1 MVKNLF
7 YFNRLGFGGTE
18 QFLYEVVKKYS
29 KDFHIAV
36 AYSEGA
42 MKQVERLSKYV
53 DVIKWRKG
61 MKIEC
66 EKAFLSFNIEI
77 LDDLICDDITFVN
90 HANVE
95 IVGMPPSHPRIKKTI
110 NVSKFCQDIY
120 LKHYDIPSEV
130 SYNPITIEE
139 YEKPLVLLS
148 AFRGND
154 PVRGA
159 RRCRELAN
167 RLDLYCLNNDK
178 RYLWFMFT
186 QKPSVEIDSPNVIIL
201 EPRTDVRAY
210 MQLADWGINL
220 PDDME
225 TYGYTNVEFLLYG
238 VPLVTTPITVCD
250 ELNIDSS
257 MRLILNYDLS
267 NVDDVIENMFN
278 KKMNFKYIPP
288 KDRWD
293 EILAKGNGEVKE
305 NLKMKLFEVKANNVS
320 HERGIIL
327 PELGRTAKP
336 GEVFVITEDRLDIL
350 AKGKNKFN
358 VPFVE
363 ILGEQMREQP
373 KVEKEEVIEE
383 PIAEEKPVKKPKK
396 APKKEKK

>member
-1 MVKNLF
+1 MIKNLF

-36 AYSEGA
+36 AYYEGA
-42 MKQVERLSKYV
+42 IKQVERLSKFV
-53 DVIKWRKG
+53 DVIKWHKG

-77 LDDLICDDITFVN
+77 IDDLICDDITFVN

-95 IVGMPPSHPRIKKTI
+95 IVGMPPNHPRIKRTI

-120 LKHYDIPSEV
+120 LKHYNLPSEV

-186 QKPSVEIDSPNVIIL
+186 QKPSVQIDSPNVIIL

-278 KKMNFKYIPP
+278 KKMNFKYTPP

-293 EILAKGNGEVKE
+293 EILAKGKGKVKE

-320 HERGIIL
+320 FERGIVL
-327 PELGRTAKP
+327 GELGRPAKP
-336 GEVFVITEDRLDIL
+336 GEVFTITEDRKDNLVN
-350 AKGKNKFN
+350 GKNKFN
-358 VPFVE
+358 VIFAE
-363 ILGEQMREQP
+363 LIGELIEPQP
-373 KVEKEEVIEE
+373 EDEKEKVDEE
-383 PIAEEKPVKKPKK
+383 PIEEKKPVKKARKTSK
-396 APKKEKK
+396 RVK

>member
-42 MKQVERLSKYV
+42 IKQVERLSKYV

-95 IVGMPPSHPRIKKTI
+95 IVGMPPNHPRIKRTI

-120 LKHYDIPSEV
+120 LKHYNVPSEV
-130 SYNPITIEE
+130 SYNPITIED
-139 YEKPLVLLS
+139 YEKPLILLS

-186 QKPSVEIDSPNVIIL
+186 QKPSVPIESPNVIIL

-210 MQLADWGINL
+210 MQLADWGVNL

-278 KKMNFKYIPP
+278 KKMDFKYTPP
-288 KDRWD
+288 KDRWN
-293 EILAKGNGEVKE
+293 EILAKGKGEVKE
-305 NLKMKLFEVKANNVS
+305 NLKMKLFKVKANNVS
-320 HERGIIL
+320 SDRGIVL
-327 PELGRTAKP
+327 GELGRPAKV
-336 GEVFVITEDRLDIL
+336 GEEFITTEDRVENLCN
-350 AKGKNKFN
+350 GKNKFN
-358 VPFVE
+358 VVFATLLEEVKDE
-363 ILGEQMREQP
+363 P
-373 KVEKEEVIEE
+373 KEVKEENKGE
-383 PIAEEKPVKKPKK
+383 PIVEEKPVKKTKK
-396 APKKEKK
+396 TSKKEKK